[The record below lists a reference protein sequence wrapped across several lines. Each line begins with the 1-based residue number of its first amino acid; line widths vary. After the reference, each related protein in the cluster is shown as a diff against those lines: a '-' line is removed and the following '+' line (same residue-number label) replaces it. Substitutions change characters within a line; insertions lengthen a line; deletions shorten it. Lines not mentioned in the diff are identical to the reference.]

1 MRSLFEAFLFACST
15 PEAFIVKHRSVDE
28 NRNFYLTRPIV
39 KKVLQRFF
47 KRALK
52 EKGSP
57 LSCLLCFNH
66 FMLFALP
73 QPLNG
78 KTLFN
83 KTEKITSTRIIVI
96 RIKVLLF
103 ESKGNMRVFKGI
115 VAYKQKNHN
124 PIASLHC

>member
-1 MRSLFEAFLFACST
+1 MRPLFEGFLFACST

-39 KKVLQRFF
+39 KKVLQQRFF

-66 FMLFALP
+66 FMLFALA

-78 KTLFN
+78 KTLFD

-96 RIKVLLF
+96 RIKVLLL

-115 VAYKQKNHN
+115 VAMHTHKK
-124 PIASLHC
+124 S

>member
-66 FMLFALP
+66 FMLFALAE
-73 QPLNG
+73 PLNG
-78 KTLFN
+78 KTLFD
-83 KTEKITSTRIIVI
+83 KTEIIAI
-96 RIKVLLF
+96 RIKVLLL

-115 VAYKQKNHN
+115 VANHYPN
-124 PIASLHC
+124 ASLNC